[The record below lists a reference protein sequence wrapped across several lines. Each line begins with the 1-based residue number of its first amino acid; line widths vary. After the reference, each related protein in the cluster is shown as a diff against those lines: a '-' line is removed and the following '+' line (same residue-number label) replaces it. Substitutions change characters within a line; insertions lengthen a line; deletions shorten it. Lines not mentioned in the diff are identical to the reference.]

1 MMSARQH
8 DLHGAVMSQLLA
20 IFGKYRDYVVLFGG
34 GLLAGLLLF
43 LVWFAFQP
51 SMNKAAPAVAPVAGA
66 EAGKPAS
73 SKDGVLDDIAGDF
86 QPGDPGSVVD
96 LATVPDE
103 AAPAASASSVGPD
116 GVDPDVAPPPSD
128 EAAIAGGL
136 LGPEDS
142 AAAPK
147 MQTWFVEVARGPG
160 VTEVLEIEAP
170 TPEQALGVIRDFR
183 GNPRVLRGPS
193 TQPLP

>member
-1 MMSARQH
+1 MIS
-8 DLHGAVMSQLLA
+8 SLLA
-20 IFGKYRDYVVLFGG
+20 LFGKYRDYVVLFGG
-34 GLLAGLLLF
+34 GLLGGLLVF

-51 SMNKAAPAVAPVAGA
+51 SLGKDTPAVEAAAGA
-66 EAGKPAS
+66 EAGKPTT

-86 QPGDPGSVVD
+86 QPGDSRAVVELD
-96 LATVPDE
+96 TVPDGE
-103 AAPAASASSVGPD
+103 APAASSAAGAN
-116 GVDPDVAPPPSD
+116 GVDPNVVTPPSD
-128 EAAIAGGL
+128 EEAIAGGL
-136 LGPEDS
+136 LGPEDG

-147 MQTWFVEVARGPG
+147 LQTWYVEVARGPG

>member
-1 MMSARQH
+1 VIS
-8 DLHGAVMSQLLA
+8 SLLELL
-20 IFGKYRDYVVLFGG
+20 GKYRDYLVLFGSGLLG
-34 GLLAGLLLF
+34 GLLVF

-51 SMNKAAPAVAPVAGA
+51 SLNKDAAAVGPAAGA
-66 EAGKPAS
+66 EAGKPTT

-86 QPGDPGSVVD
+86 QPGDSRAVVE
-96 LATVPDE
+96 LETVPDE
-103 AAPAASASSVGPD
+103 EAPAASGSVADAD
-116 GVDPDVAPPPSD
+116 GVDPDVATPPSD
-128 EAAIAGGL
+128 EQAIAGGL
-136 LGPEDS
+136 LGPEDG

-147 MQTWFVEVARGPG
+147 MQTWYVEVARGPG

-170 TPEQALGVIRDFR
+170 TPEQALGVIHDFR

>member
-1 MMSARQH
+1 MS
-8 DLHGAVMSQLLA
+8 SLLA

-34 GLLAGLLLF
+34 GLLGGLLVF

-51 SMNKAAPAVAPVAGA
+51 SLDKDVPAVEAAAGA
-66 EAGKPAS
+66 DAGKPAK
-73 SKDGVLDDIAGDF
+73 SKDGVLDDIAGGF
-86 QPGDPGSVVD
+86 QPGDSRAVVE
-96 LATVPDE
+96 LETTPDE
-103 AAPAASASSVGPD
+103 AAPAASGSAGAAN
-116 GVDPDVAPPPSD
+116 GVDPDVVTPPSD
-128 EAAIAGGL
+128 EEAIAGGL
-136 LGPEDS
+136 LGPDDA
-142 AAAPK
+142 AAAPR
-147 MQTWFVEVARGPG
+147 MQTWYVEVARGPG

>member
-1 MMSARQH
+1 MS
-8 DLHGAVMSQLLA
+8 SLLA
-20 IFGKYRDYVVLFGG
+20 LFGKYRDYLVLFGG
-34 GLLAGLLLF
+34 GLLGGLLVF

-51 SMNKAAPAVAPVAGA
+51 SLNKDAAAVEPVAGA
-66 EAGKPAS
+66 EAGKPTT

-86 QPGDPGSVVD
+86 QPGDSRAVVD
-96 LATVPDE
+96 LETVPDE
-103 AAPAASASSVGPD
+103 EIPNANGSVAGAND
-116 GVDPDVAPPPSD
+116 VDPDVATPPSD
-128 EAAIAGGL
+128 EQAIAGGL
-136 LGPEDS
+136 LGPEDGP
-142 AAAPK
+142 AAPK
-147 MQTWFVEVARGPG
+147 MQTWYVEVARGPG